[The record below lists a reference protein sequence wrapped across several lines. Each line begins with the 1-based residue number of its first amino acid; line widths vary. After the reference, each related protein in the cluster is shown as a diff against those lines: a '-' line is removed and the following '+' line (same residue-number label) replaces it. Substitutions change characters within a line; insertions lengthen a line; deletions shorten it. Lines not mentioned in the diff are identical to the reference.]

1 VRRKS
6 PIKAEGWRGEQEL
19 ILRCARLRQDAGN
32 TDRILELSRGDL
44 NWSEVVAAT
53 LQHNLA
59 PVVYERLGAVMG
71 APLPAEHRNMLREAV
86 RDSSRWS
93 MVLLQEMFRLQ
104 ERFESEEIPALPYK
118 GPVLAWIAYG
128 DFTRRACTDLDFV
141 VPQQYIPEAAMVL
154 ERAGYAA
161 AFDPRELHAGEQP
174 HAPGEYAFLRGIN
187 FIRVE
192 LHTERTLRYFPVALD
207 FDKMG
212 RRLLG
217 VQLAGRTLRTFSVE
231 DTLVMLCVHGAKHFW
246 DRLGW
251 MLDIAGMIS
260 SQPVDWPAALQIAA
274 DLNSTRVFLLGLS
287 LAHDLLD
294 APLPESVLE
303 QVRQDSKVRWLAGR
317 VCDPMAG
324 RAKPSAGV
332 IRRTIFRLKSQDEF
346 ARGLLHMARLALS
359 PTESDRGAVGL
370 PARFSFLYFLVRPWR
385 LLRQYGLGLRSPQG
399 EPDLGIFDATSPEVA
414 ERMLSLAET
423 GPGDVV
429 YDLGSGDGSIVVT
442 AAEKYGI
449 PSVGID
455 IHPQRIAEAR
465 AKAKKHGVEARA
477 KFLLQDA
484 KTADISEAT
493 VVTLYTSAA
502 GNLKLVDRLREQL
515 RPGARIV
522 SRNFQIFGWP
532 ADKSVKHV
540 MPNGASTYL
549 YLWKVKE
556 PGENGSAREETAA
569 AMQHSALEKG

>member
-1 VRRKS
+1 M
-6 PIKAEGWRGEQEL
+6 AEGWRPEPEL
-19 ILRCARLRQDAGN
+19 ILRCARLRRDAAN
-32 TDRILELSRGDL
+32 TDRILELSRSGL

-59 PVVYERLGAVMG
+59 PVVYERLAAAEGV
-71 APLPAEHRNMLREAV
+71 PLPAEHRNMLREAV

-93 MVLLQEMFRLQ
+93 LILLQEMFRLH

-118 GPVLAWIAYG
+118 GPVLAWLAYG

-141 VPQQYIPEAAMVL
+141 VPQQYIPQAASLL
-154 ERAGYAA
+154 ERAGYTAA
-161 AFDPRELHAGEQP
+161 CDPRELHAGEQA
-174 HAPGEYAFLRGIN
+174 HAPGEYAFLRGVN

-207 FDKMG
+207 FGKMG
-212 RRLLG
+212 RRILA
-217 VQLAGRTLRTFSVE
+217 VQFAGRTVRTFSVE

-251 MLDIAGMIS
+251 ILDIAGMVS
-260 SQPVDWPAALQIAA
+260 SQPVDWPAALRIAA
-274 DLNSTRVFLLGLS
+274 DLKSTRVFLLGLF
-287 LAHDLLD
+287 LAHELLD
-294 APLPESVLE
+294 MPLPESVVE
-303 QVRQDSKVRWLAGR
+303 QASQDANIRWLAAR

-332 IRRTIFRLKSQDEF
+332 FRRTTFRLRSRDGL
-346 ARGLLHMARLALS
+346 AHGLLHMARLALS

-385 LLRQYGLGLRSPQG
+385 LLRQYGLGLRGPQA

-414 ERMLSLAET
+414 ERMLSLAEV

-429 YDLGSGDGSIVVT
+429 YDLGSGDGAIVVT

-449 PSVGID
+449 PGVGID

-484 KTADISEAT
+484 KTANISEAT
-493 VVTLYTSAA
+493 VVMLYTSAA
-502 GNLKLVDRLREQL
+502 GNLKLVDLLREQL

-532 ADKSVKHV
+532 ADQCVKHIT
-540 MPNGASTYL
+540 PNGTPTYL

-556 PGENGSAREETAA
+556 PGASCRAGEETAEA
-569 AMQHSALEKG
+569 AEPSASKKA

>member
-1 VRRKS
+1 MM
-6 PIKAEGWRGEQEL
+6 AEGWRREQEL
-19 ILRCARLRQDAGN
+19 ILRCARLGQDAAN
-32 TDRILELSRGDL
+32 TDRILELARGGL
-44 NWSEVVAAT
+44 NWPEVVVAT
-53 LQHNLA
+53 LQHSLA
-59 PVVYERLGAVMG
+59 PVVYERLGAVEG
-71 APLPAEHRNMLREAV
+71 VPLPAEHRNMLREAV

-93 MVLLQEMFRLQ
+93 MILLQEMFQLQ
-104 ERFESEEIPALPYK
+104 ERFDSEEIPVLPYK
-118 GPVLAWIAYG
+118 GPVLAWLAYG

-141 VPQQYIPEAAMVL
+141 LPQRYIPQAASVL
-154 ERAGYAA
+154 ERAGYTPAC
-161 AFDPRELHAGEQP
+161 DPRELHAGEQP
-174 HAPGEYAFLRGIN
+174 HAPGEYAFLRGVN

-212 RRLLG
+212 RRLLR

-231 DTLVMLCVHGAKHFW
+231 DTVVMLCVHGAKHFW

-251 MLDIAGMIS
+251 ILDIAGMVS

-274 DLNSTRVFLLGLS
+274 DLKSTRVFLLGLS
-287 LAHDLLD
+287 LAHNLLD
-294 APLPESVLE
+294 APLPEFVLE
-303 QVRQDSKVRWLAGR
+303 HVRRDSKVRWLAQR
-317 VCDPMAG
+317 VCDPLAG
-324 RAKPSAGV
+324 RAKPSTGV
-332 IRRTIFRLKSQDEF
+332 FRRTTFRLRSRDEF

-385 LLRQYGLGLRSPQG
+385 LLRQYGLGLRGPQA
-399 EPDLGIFDATSPEVA
+399 EADLGIFDATSPEVA

-429 YDLGSGDGSIVVT
+429 YDLGSGDGAIVVT
-442 AAEKYGI
+442 AAEKYGV
-449 PSVGID
+449 PGVGID

-465 AKAKKHGVEARA
+465 AKAKEHGVEART

-484 KTADISEAT
+484 KTADVSEAT

-532 ADKSVKHV
+532 ADQCVKHV
-540 MPNGASTYL
+540 TTHGTPTYL

-556 PGENGSAREETAA
+556 PGESGPAREQTAV
-569 AMQHSALEKG
+569 AMEHSASEKA

>member
-1 VRRKS
+1 M
-6 PIKAEGWRGEQEL
+6 AEGWRCEQEF
-19 ILRCARLRQDAGN
+19 ILRCARLRQDAAN
-32 TDRILELSRGDL
+32 TDRIVELSRGGL
-44 NWSEVVAAT
+44 NWSDVVAAT

-59 PVVYERLGAVMG
+59 PVVYERLGAVEG
-71 APLPAEHRNMLREAV
+71 VPLPAEHRNMLREAV

-93 MVLLQEMFRLQ
+93 LILLQEMFRLYEQ
-104 ERFESEEIPALPYK
+104 FESAEIPALPYK
-118 GPVLAWIAYG
+118 GPVLAWLAYG

-141 VPQQYIPEAAMVL
+141 VPQQYIPRAAAVL
-154 ERAGYAA
+154 ERAGYTAA
-161 AFDPRELHAGEQP
+161 CDPRELHAGEQP
-174 HAPGEYAFLRGIN
+174 HAPGEYAFLRGVN
-187 FIRVE
+187 FFRVE

-207 FDKMG
+207 FAKICQ
-212 RRLLG
+212 RLLG

-251 MLDIAGMIS
+251 ILDIAGVVS
-260 SQPVDWPAALQIAA
+260 SQPVDWPAALQMAA

-303 QVRQDSKVRWLAGR
+303 QVRQDAHVRWLSQR
-317 VCDPMAG
+317 VCDSLAG

-332 IRRTIFRLKSQDEF
+332 FRRTIFRLRSRDEF
-346 ARGLLHMARLALS
+346 AHGLMHMARLALS

-385 LLRQYGLGLRSPQG
+385 LLRQYGLGLRGPQA

-414 ERMLSLAET
+414 EQMLNLAET

-429 YDLGSGDGSIVVT
+429 YDLGSGDGAIVVT

-449 PSVGID
+449 PGVGID

-465 AKAKKHGVEARA
+465 AKAKKHGVEART

-532 ADKSVKHV
+532 ADQCVKHV
-540 MPNGASTYL
+540 TPHGTPTYL

-556 PGENGSAREETAA
+556 PEVSGVAREETAP
-569 AMQHSALEKG
+569 AMSHSVSKKA

>member
-1 VRRKS
+1 MM
-6 PIKAEGWRGEQEL
+6 AEGWRREQEFT
-19 ILRCARLRQDAGN
+19 LRCARLRQDAAN
-32 TDRILELSRGDL
+32 TERIVELSRGGL

-59 PVVYERLGAVMG
+59 PVVYERLGAVEG
-71 APLPAEHRNMLREAV
+71 VPLPAEHRNMLREAV

-93 MVLLQEMFRLQ
+93 LILLQEMFRLH

-118 GPVLAWIAYG
+118 GPVLAWLAYG

-141 VPQQYIPEAAMVL
+141 VPQQYIPQAASVL

-161 AFDPRELHAGEQP
+161 ACDARELHAGEQP
-174 HAPGEYAFLRGIN
+174 HAPGEYAFLRGVN

-207 FDKMG
+207 FGKMG
-212 RRLLG
+212 QRLLG
-217 VQLAGRTLRTFSVE
+217 VQLAGRIVRTFSVE

-251 MLDIAGMIS
+251 ILDIAGLIS

-274 DLNSTRVFLLGLS
+274 DLKSTRVFLLGLS

-294 APLPESVLE
+294 APLPESALE
-303 QVRQDSKVRWLAGR
+303 QVRQDSKVRWLARR
-317 VCDPMAG
+317 VCDPLAG
-324 RAKPSAGV
+324 RARPSAGV
-332 IRRTIFRLKSQDEF
+332 FRRTTFRLRSRDEF

-385 LLRQYGLGLRSPQG
+385 LLRQYGLGLRGPQA

-429 YDLGSGDGSIVVT
+429 YDLGSGDGAIVVT

-449 PSVGID
+449 PGVGID

-465 AKAKKHGVEARA
+465 AKAKKHGVEART

-532 ADKSVKHV
+532 ADQCVKHV
-540 MPNGASTYL
+540 TPHGTPTYL

-556 PGENGSAREETAA
+556 PEVSGRAREETAA
-569 AMQHSALEKG
+569 AMAHPVSKKA